1 MKLYKYRSLEHLEY
15 TLDILQNERLHCAP
29 YDKLNDPFEGIF
41 LSVSHI
47 SGAINALPINVGP
60 IGGDVT
66 VKRPQSIS
74 ESPIPGSTRVC
85 SLSASRNDVRLW
97 SYYANAHRGVAIEI
111 DFDEDNDQLHKVEYV
126 KQLKEFTVTIL
137 TAPKPTEILGIKSY
151 HWAHEQEYR
160 LILDDEYYSV
170 RGKITGIYYGLRTA
184 PLMKEMIIR
193 FVGKRIPVYSTKLNE
208 KAIEINLNKQLNE
221 HDSR

>member
-15 TLDILQNERLHCAP
+15 TLDILRNERLHCAP
-29 YDKLNDPFEGIF
+29 YDKLNDPFEGVF
-41 LSVSHI
+41 LSVHMG
-47 SGAINALPINVGP
+47 GAIGMLPIGVGP

-66 VKRPQSIS
+66 VKTPQSIS
-74 ESPIPGSTRVC
+74 ESRISGSTRVC

-97 SYYANAHRGVAIEI
+97 SYYANEHRGVAIEI
-111 DFDEDNDQLHKVEYV
+111 DFDENNDQLHKVEYA
-126 KQLKEFTVTIL
+126 KQLKELSVTIL
-137 TAPKPTEILGIKSY
+137 TAPQSTELLRIKSY

-170 RGKITGIYYGLRTA
+170 NGKITGIYLGLRTA

-193 FVGKRIPVYSTKLNE
+193 FVDNRIPVYSTKLNE
-208 KAIEINLNKQLNE
+208 KAIEINLNEQLNE
-221 HDSR
+221 HASG